1 MAASPALGRKSEVK
15 KKHSVCLRPSPELH
29 LPTAHTQGLTQFKS
43 LSELYSILSED
54 LSQFNYHMSMCV
66 QGHEP
71 HTWTVKDNFR
81 QLLLFYLSR
90 FQEQNPVISLAQQV
104 PFSAAE

>member
-1 MAASPALGRKSEVK
+1 
-15 KKHSVCLRPSPELH
+15 
-29 LPTAHTQGLTQFKS
+29 
-43 LSELYSILSED
+43 
-54 LSQFNYHMSMCV
+54 MSMCV

-71 HTWTVKDNFR
+71 HKWTVKDNFR

-104 PFSAAE
+104 LLSQSQLVAMGFCFCFGFLFVLILSPSVYPWLA